1 MAVPQPLITSA
12 AAHAASMTPPADAI
26 RDLEDTLRH

>member
-1 MAVPQPLITSA
+1 MAVPQPLIASA
-12 AAHAASMTPPADAI
+12 PAHATSMAPPADAI